1 MLCYLTVCI
10 AVSKSAPYFGG
21 GNFDTTM
28 TIFNNDDTFND
39 GYTGDTIF
47 YIRLLWDPLP
57 KYRSMILIRKVY
69 SAWQGK
75 SDFISIS
82 TRLCVILV

>member
-47 YIRLLWDPLP
+47 YIRLLCRPPSQVSEYDIDSEGIF
-57 KYRSMILIRKVY
+57 RV
-69 SAWQGK
+69 AG
-75 SDFISIS
+75 
-82 TRLCVILV
+82 

>member
-1 MLCYLTVCI
+1 MLFDRILLFRSVLHTLVGEILTREM
-10 AVSKSAPYFGG
+10 
-21 GNFDTTM
+21 TM
-28 TIFNNDDTFND
+28 MIFNDDIFND
-39 GYTGDTIF
+39 GTRYFISVYCGPQVSEYDI
-47 YIRLLWDPLP
+47 D
-57 KYRSMILIRKVY
+57 SKVY